1 MNINRLDYK
10 TVWRAGSIVCLI
22 DQNQLPFSFEIYKC
36 RSCVEICE
44 AIKKM
49 VVRGAGAIG
58 AAAGYAMAQ
67 AFMEARSCSET
78 FWDYVNNAKRQIE
91 DTRPTAR
98 NLFYATNRVYASVDG
113 VTNFSDVV
121 DCALSEAEKIADED
135 IDACLRIGRFGSS
148 LINDGNTVLT
158 HCNAGALAFVDYGSA
173 LSPIYLAYKDGK
185 YVRVLVSETRPRGQ
199 GAKLTAWELNNAGI
213 DNLIIPDS
221 AGAFF
226 ISTREVNLVI
236 VGADRIARNGDVANK
251 IGTLEKA
258 IVAKEYGIPFYVAAP
273 MSTVDFDCEDGDSI
287 PIEERGEDEVL
298 YQTGLDLEGV
308 IRRVL
313 VCSPGSKA
321 RNPAFDITPARYI
334 TGIITDRGIIEASE
348 GGIAG
353 VS

>member
-1 MNINRLDYK
+1 M
-10 TVWRAGSIVCLI
+10 
-22 DQNQLPFSFEIYKC
+22 
-36 RSCVEICE
+36 
-44 AIKKM
+44 
-49 VVRGAGAIG
+49 
-58 AAAGYAMAQ
+58 
-67 AFMEARSCSET
+67 
-78 FWDYVNNAKRQIE
+78 
-91 DTRPTAR
+91 
-98 NLFYATNRVYASVDG
+98 
-113 VTNFSDVV
+113 
-121 DCALSEAEKIADED
+121 
-135 IDACLRIGRFGSS
+135 
-148 LINDGNTVLT
+148 
-158 HCNAGALAFVDYGSA
+158 
-173 LSPIYLAYKDGK
+173 
-185 YVRVLVSETRPRGQ
+185 
-199 GAKLTAWELNNAGI
+199 
-213 DNLIIPDS
+213 
-221 AGAFF
+221 
-226 ISTREVNLVI
+226 I